1 MKKIIVSEIPE
12 EGIGFDL
19 LEQITH
25 EEIEFSSPVRG
36 FLRVFRTGSE
46 VVIQGVIDTTVVL
59 ECSRCLKGFVMKI
72 NSRVD
77 SVFHPSYSLTRD
89 ENYEL
94 RSDELDTQFYKGDTI
109 DLIDFITQEV
119 LLNIPMKPLC
129 TNDCKGLCPDCGADL
144 SLGNCNCSNYG
155 QRGSFSL
162 LIDKILQG
170 KE

>member
-19 LEQITH
+19 FEQITH
-25 EEIEFSSPVRG
+25 EEIEFRTPVRG
-36 FLRVFRTGSE
+36 FLKVFRTGSE
-46 VVIQGVIDTTVVL
+46 VIIQGVVETTVVL
-59 ECSRCLKGFVMKI
+59 ECSRCLKGFDMKI
-72 NSRVD
+72 NSRID
-77 SVFHPSYSLTRD
+77 SVFHPSRSLTRD
-89 ENYEL
+89 DNYEL
-94 RSDELDTQFYKGDTI
+94 RSDELDTEFYRGDSI

-129 TNDCKGLCPDCGADL
+129 QNDCKGLCPKCGADL
-144 SLGNCNCSNYG
+144 SVGHCKC
-155 QRGSFSL
+155 GSDKQKGGFSL